1 MFIRENLWL
10 IIRLMSMIIGISG
23 GTGSGKTTVANR
35 ILESVSASEVV
46 FIQQDSYYRNLTDLP
61 LDFRGIANFD
71 HPDALDNELL
81 VNHVRRLKSGEAIE
95 LPLYDFKTNSRLN
108 ETRTV
113 EPKPIVIVEGI
124 LIFADPRLL
133 EQMDIK
139 VFVDT
144 PDDIGFIRRLRR
156 DIAERGRT
164 IESVIEQ
171 YLGTV
176 RPMHMQFVE
185 PSKRHADVIIPEGG
199 HPTDVVV
206 ERQAAEALAD
216 LVRRALAQ
224 VGDEVR
230 SVGRAAAVAEDED
243 LPVLGQRGAVAVDEA
258 RDGVLGDGVQRLLL
272 LLEVPADPVGDGAG
286 GADSAGSAGGAVTFG
301 AGGHETSSGASGGH
315 PFGAVILMQP
325 RRGL

>member
-1 MFIRENLWL
+1 
-10 IIRLMSMIIGISG
+10 MSMIIGISG

-61 LDFRGIANFD
+61 LDYRGLANFD

-81 VNHVRRLKSGEAIE
+81 VNHVRRLKAGEAIE

-108 ETRTV
+108 ETRSV
-113 EPKPIVIVEGI
+113 ESKPIVIVEGI
-124 LIFADPRLL
+124 LIFVDPRLL

-144 PDDIGFIRRLRR
+144 PDDIRFIRRLRR

-164 IESVIEQ
+164 VESVIEQ
-171 YLGTV
+171 YLETV

-199 HPTDVVV
+199 HNLVSIDLLSGKIR
-206 ERQAAEALAD
+206 ERLA
-216 LVRRALAQ
+216 
-224 VGDEVR
+224 
-230 SVGRAAAVAEDED
+230 SV
-243 LPVLGQRGAVAVDEA
+243 LS
-258 RDGVLGDGVQRLLL
+258 
-272 LLEVPADPVGDGAG
+272 PVGGQ
-286 GADSAGSAGGAVTFG
+286 
-301 AGGHETSSGASGGH
+301 
-315 PFGAVILMQP
+315 L
-325 RRGL
+325 

>member
-1 MFIRENLWL
+1 
-10 IIRLMSMIIGISG
+10 MIIGISG

-35 ILESVSASEVV
+35 ILESAPASEVV

-61 LDFRGIANFD
+61 LDYRGVANFD

-81 VNHVRRLKSGEAIE
+81 INHLRRLKSGEPIE

-124 LIFADPRLL
+124 LIFAEPRLL

-144 PDDIGFIRRLRR
+144 PDDIRVSRRLRR
-156 DIAERGRT
+156 DLAERGRT
-164 IESVIEQ
+164 LDSVIEQ
-171 YLGTV
+171 YIGTV

-199 HPTDVVV
+199 HNLVSIDLLSGKIR
-206 ERQAAEALAD
+206 ERLASALST
-216 LVRRALAQ
+216 
-224 VGDEVR
+224 VG
-230 SVGRAAAVAEDED
+230 
-243 LPVLGQRGAVAVDEA
+243 GQ
-258 RDGVLGDGVQRLLL
+258 L
-272 LLEVPADPVGDGAG
+272 
-286 GADSAGSAGGAVTFG
+286 
-301 AGGHETSSGASGGH
+301 
-315 PFGAVILMQP
+315 
-325 RRGL
+325 